1 MPQLTTMKLAEIKIE
16 SQVRKNFDE
25 EELRRLGENIKR
37 YGLLQP
43 LLVRK
48 DGVLL
53 AGERRY
59 RAILLMG
66 IKEAQ
71 VIVTEKV
78 LTDSEV
84 RLIQL
89 TENMHRAD
97 LSGNE
102 KWQACAELM
111 CMNPAWQMKDLA
123 EHLHLDPSMVTRLLS
138 PSKCIPTVQEALRA
152 NTITIRD
159 CYAISQLPEEKDQQG
174 LLNLRLAP
182 GGKLADVEQHSR
194 KARKASNGTAATI
207 RVTRIKCEVPG
218 KGATVVVSGEA
229 ISLEDMIEALGEL
242 MKEAKKASERGLD
255 AKTFERVCR
264 DLAKKV

>member
-1 MPQLTTMKLAEIKIE
+1 MPQMTTMKLESIKIE
-16 SQVRKNFDE
+16 AQVRKTFDQ

-59 RAILLMG
+59 RAMLLMG
-66 IKEAQ
+66 IKEAP

-78 LTDSEV
+78 LSDSEV

-97 LSGNE
+97 LSGHE

-111 CMNPAWQMKDLA
+111 CMNPTWQMKDLA
-123 EHLHLDPSMVTRLLS
+123 EHVHLDPSMVTRLLS
-138 PSKCIPTVQEALRA
+138 PSKCIQAAQEALA
-152 NTITIRD
+152 AGKIGISD
-159 CYAISQLPEEKDQQG
+159 CYAISKLPEAEQAG
-174 LLNLRLAP
+174 LLAL
-182 GGKLADVEQHSR
+182 KL
-194 KARKASNGTAATI
+194 
-207 RVTRIKCEVPG
+207 
-218 KGATVVVSGEA
+218 KGASRDSIEQAGRKSRNGGSAAVKMDRVKIAMPAGTVVVSGNE
-229 ISLEDMIEALGEL
+229 LGMAEL
-242 MKEAKKASERGLD
+242 VELLTETLKEARKAAETFD
-255 AKTFERVCR
+255 VKTFQSMMR
-264 DLAKKV
+264 DKAKA